1 MMQPPLKCA
10 SMLGHRLRVVKIRI
24 LIKSNQI
31 RVGMQYANLLSMFGR
46 HIETERLAAKL
57 APASRRVHG
66 PDHTI
71 TIDTNELLNKCKKR
85 CIVVLPENKL
95 FHALRYES
103 GGTVC
108 VANGPIMY
116 PRNKNNERTYKFENH
131 LVMPA
136 ISCPVICNG
145 LVSAS
150 HLNGELGE
158 VRNFQEKNEHGIRC
172 VVCFEKKGVKS
183 ALVKPENLRI
193 AFALPDEV
201 V

>member
-1 MMQPPLKCA
+1 M
-10 SMLGHRLRVVKIRI
+10 KIRI

-71 TIDTNELLNKCKKR
+71 TINTNELLNKCMKR

-158 VRNFQEKNEHGIRC
+158 VRNIQEKNEHGIRYVY

-193 AFALPDEV
+193 AFELPDEV